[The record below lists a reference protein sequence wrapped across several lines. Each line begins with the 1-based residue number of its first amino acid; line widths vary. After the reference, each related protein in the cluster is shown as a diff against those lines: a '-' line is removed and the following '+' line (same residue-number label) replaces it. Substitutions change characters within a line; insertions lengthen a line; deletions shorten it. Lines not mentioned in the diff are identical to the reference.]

1 MSTNPNPSVEKK
13 ALTAAEAA
21 KQVRRTIIEMVDGKT
36 ADGQPAKVPKEKQVS
51 VSAAEVLDFAE
62 RDATRTPDPG
72 MALKLI
78 PPGTGFARLT
88 EAVTTE
94 YGQLVELVRQALAAK
109 VRNVPGMSEY
119 YVNIQ
124 GIWPDRVVANLR

>member
-62 RDATRTPDPG
+62 RDGVVVVVTKDG
-72 MALKLI
+72 QKLSN
-78 PPGTGFARLT
+78 AD
-88 EAVTTE
+88 A
-94 YGQLVELVRQALAAK
+94 
-109 VRNVPGMSEY
+109 
-119 YVNIQ
+119 
-124 GIWPDRVVANLR
+124 